1 MEPRSNDA
9 SDEEEDDSYEKRL
22 FSHHVYEFQE
32 LDTEIRQA
40 YLVGRLSLGELV
52 AVWKR
57 DYGE

>member
-22 FSHHVYEFQE
+22 FSHYVYEFQE
-32 LDTEIRQA
+32 LHTEIRKA
-40 YLVGRLSLGELV
+40 YLVGRLSLEELV